1 MTSKR
6 LRFPLGVLL
15 ALGLGIGVALAADP
29 TAHQIF
35 LATQAGNIAQA
46 QQMVAQVLRDHP
58 NSAKAH
64 WVAAEVAARAGNVG
78 TARSELARAQ
88 ALSPGLLFAKPR
100 AVRQLR
106 RELGLAPTAARTRHS
121 SNLGWALLLIGG
133 VIVVWMIVRRRMA
146 MAAYGAPYGAP
157 PGMAGGP
164 IAPMG
169 VPPGGYPPGAYPT
182 GYPPGG
188 SGVMG
193 GLASGL
199 AIGAGVAAGEALVG
213 HMLGGSSGGGLIPDA
228 NAAPA
233 IDPQANADL
242 GGNDFGLNDASS
254 WDSGGGSGDGG
265 GWDSGGGDGGW
276 T

>member
-1 MTSKR
+1 MMSKR

-29 TAHQIF
+29 TAHQIY

-64 WVAAEVAARAGNVG
+64 WVAAEVAARAGNFG
-78 TARSELARAQ
+78 TARNELARAQ
-88 ALSPGLLFAKPR
+88 ALAPGLPFAKPR
-100 AVRQLR
+100 AVRQLQKT
-106 RELGLAPTAARTRHS
+106 LGLAPTAARTRHS

-146 MAAYGAPYGAP
+146 MAAYGAP

-164 IAPMG
+164 MAPMG
-169 VPPGGYPPGAYPT
+169 VPPGGYPPAA
-182 GYPPGG
+182 GYPPGYPPG
-188 SGVMG
+188 SSGVMG

-213 HMLGGSSGGGLIPDA
+213 HMLGGNSGGGLIPDA

-242 GGNDFGLNDASS
+242 GGNDFGLNDAGS
-254 WDSGGGSGDGG
+254 WDSGGGGDGG
-265 GWDSGGGDGGW
+265 DGGDGGW

>member
-1 MTSKR
+1 MMSKR

-78 TARSELARAQ
+78 TARSEFARAQ
-88 ALSPGLLFAKPR
+88 ALSPGLPFAKPR

-254 WDSGGGSGDGG
+254 WDSGGGG

>member
-1 MTSKR
+1 MMSMR

-29 TAHQIF
+29 TAHQIY

-58 NSAKAH
+58 NSANAH
-64 WVAAEVAARAGNVG
+64 WVAAEVAARAGNFG

-88 ALSPGLLFAKPR
+88 ALAPGLPFANPR
-100 AVRQLR
+100 AVRQLQ
-106 RELGLAPTAARTRHS
+106 RELGIAPAAARTPHS
-121 SNLGWALLLIGG
+121 SNLGWGLLLIGG
-133 VIVVWMIVRRRMA
+133 VIVVWLIVRRRMA
-146 MAAYGAPYGAP
+146 MAAYGAP

-164 IAPMG
+164 MAPMG
-169 VPPGGYPPGAYPT
+169 MPPGGYPPAGYPQGYPA

-213 HMLGGSSGGGLIPDA
+213 HMLGGNAGGGLIPDA

-254 WDSGGGSGDGG
+254 WDSGGGGGDGG